1 MKAGAILLS
10 GGKSSR
16 MGTNK
21 ALLPINE
28 QPNIERLAALLKP
41 HFRELILVTNHPE
54 EYRFLQL
61 PTVSDHYPGKGP
73 LAGIHAGLTAA
84 ANELNVI
91 VACDM
96 PFISPEL
103 AKMMLEQ
110 AADYDAVVPMING
123 QQHPLFSIFKKK
135 AAAVM
140 EESIRNDRLRMK
152 QVLDLLNVRY
162 LSENDLSMFK
172 LGELERIF
180 FNMNHPQEYEEA
192 IQWVEKRS
200 GPKPAQA
207 VEPTTLSLAFGKL
220 NDEVER

>member
-28 QPNIERLAALLKP
+28 QPNIERIVSLLKP
-41 HFRELILVTNHPE
+41 HFLELILVTNHPE

-84 ANELNVI
+84 THEINAI

-96 PFISPEL
+96 PFVSPAL
-103 AKMMLEQ
+103 AKVMIGQM
-110 AADYDAVVPMING
+110 ADYDAVVPVICG

-135 AAAVM
+135 TAAVV
-140 EESIRNDRLRMK
+140 ENSIKTDQLRMK
-152 QVLDLLNVRY
+152 QVLERLHVHYMTEGDLP
-162 LSENDLSMFK
+162 MFAA
-172 LGELERIF
+172 GELERIF
-180 FNMNHPQEYEEA
+180 FNMNRPNEYEEA
-192 IQWVEKRS
+192 KRW
-200 GPKPAQA
+200 ARTII
-207 VEPTTLSLAFGKL
+207 ET
-220 NDEVER
+220 